1 MHVPTL
7 SRRSFVLS
15 ASGLAALTLA
25 GCASGGDTP
34 SSAGGGDGF
43 PVTIT
48 HKLGTTTIEA
58 EPTRVATV
66 SAANQDVAIALGV
79 VPVAMPFFDYGG
91 DAEGVLPW
99 VRDALA
105 GKPMPQVVGR
115 SLEPIAFEAIA
126 AAQPDLILA
135 TYSGLTQ
142 DEYDTLSRTAPVVA
156 YPDAPYSTSWQEQT
170 RIAGRALARSTRAEE
185 LVVATQS
192 RLAAATSE
200 YPQLAGAT
208 FAYTGGMDGG
218 QLGIFRPTDVRV
230 RLLEDLGMT
239 SAPFVEQNAPGGE
252 AVYYT
257 VSAELVPRL
266 QSDLLVGFFG
276 TPDLDAAF
284 RADPA
289 VQEMPAVKAGGYAP
303 IIGADRVAASSS
315 PSVLSIPWVLDA
327 YLPVLAEAATRS
339 RR

>member
-1 MHVPTL
+1 MPVL
-7 SRRSFVLS
+7 SRRSLVRS
-15 ASGLAALTLA
+15 AVGLAALTVA
-25 GCASGGDTP
+25 GCASEGGAGA
-34 SSAGGGDGF
+34 SAAGGEF
-43 PVTIT
+43 PVTIS
-48 HKLGTTTIEA
+48 HRLGTTTIEA

-79 VPVAMPFFDYGG
+79 VPVAMPFVDYGG

-99 VRDALA
+99 VREALA

-115 SLEPIAFEAIA
+115 SLEPIAFEEVA

-142 DEYDTLSRTAPVVA
+142 DEYDTLSRIAPVVA
-156 YPDAPYSTSWQEQT
+156 YPDAPYATSWQEQT
-170 RIAGRALARSTRAEE
+170 RIAGRALGRSTRAEE
-185 LVVATQS
+185 LVVVTQS
-192 RLAAATSE
+192 RLAAAAEE

-239 SAPFVEQNAPGGE
+239 SAPFVEQHAPAGD

-284 RADPA
+284 RAEPA
-289 VQEMPAVKAGGYAP
+289 VQAMPAVQAGGYAP
-303 IIGADRVAASSS
+303 IVGADRVAASSS

-327 YLPVLAEAATRS
+327 YLPILAEAATRS